1 MGSDLLAI
9 QLEVTSM
16 LLDAER
22 RKLLALQ
29 REMGALQRLSC
40 PGDINP
46 EQVSDLERQQLNHS
60 RIKLQYERLEQE
72 YRFAAQ
78 GIIRRSSVSQKSR
91 SQPSLGMKT
100 TPKSRPSIFGTLT
113 KERSPKNKR
122 RLSMPQTSARD
133 LTTVIRLSAGESN
146 GGVST
151 ETGENELDAS
161 EALIYQDGNLVSG
174 SLEALTQH
182 LVPTPDYYPERTY
195 IFAFLL
201 SSRLFIKPH
210 ELLEEV
216 CKQCR
221 LQMKLTEDRQD
232 KAAEGRLG
240 SHIVQLI
247 SEWTEVF
254 AYDFRDDRMLKH
266 LKDITQR
273 CSIINENQRKTVGQ
287 IMQTLVRKLSVLD
300 KYEHV
305 LTKINANLTDRL
317 RVLKTNPH
325 AIQKDILNVCNDPV
339 VMAQQLTHIEM
350 ERISHIGPEEF
361 VQSFVSK
368 DVAEW
373 DERTLFQDMKKT
385 SNLEAYVEWFN
396 RLSYMVAT
404 EICMPVKKKHR
415 ARVIEFFIDV
425 ARECFN
431 IGNFNSL
438 MAIIAGLNMSPV
450 ARLKKT
456 WSKVDTCKF
465 DVLEHQMDP
474 TSNFSNYRASL
485 MAALHRAAGAHSNR
499 ERIVIPFFSL
509 MVKDIYFL
517 NETCSNKLPNGHV
530 RFEKFWQLARQVT
543 SFCTWQQVECPF
555 ERHRKVL
562 NYLLT
567 APVFYEDS
575 LHLVSFDCEGP
586 ENHLEKE
593 RFKTLKSQLLDQ

>member
-1 MGSDLLAI
+1 MSW
-9 QLEVTSM
+9 
-16 LLDAER
+16 
-22 RKLLALQ
+22 RK
-29 REMGALQRLSC
+29 
-40 PGDINP
+40 
-46 EQVSDLERQQLNHS
+46 QQLQHC
-60 RIKLQYERLEQE
+60 I
-72 YRFAAQ
+72 AV
-78 GIIRRSSVSQKSR
+78 I
-91 SQPSLGMKT
+91 
-100 TPKSRPSIFGTLT
+100 
-113 KERSPKNKR
+113 

-404 EICMPVKKKHR
+404 EICMVRHAASRRPVKKKHR